1 MQNPVEGKITVTG
14 AFKPM
19 TAWPA
24 VVPSAQYYPPRSSNA
39 TLQYFKVTWSINCNG
54 NSKACDSTDPCSLL
68 VDCSNDI
75 GAINGWSSA
84 MYPFD
89 QVTLGAL
96 LHTWVGYIPGALL
109 HTWVG
114 YVPAYGISAC
124 ATPHCQETHLFNPT
138 SLSRHR
144 RHLIDCPQYAFGIN
158 IFASASVLNLVQPD
172 AKPFQIAVPLLMTFS
187 QSNPAF
193 HFSMVTDPALL
204 KAFKYSGSGAAANY
218 FFPPVYFNGLPS
230 KLGVRV
236 LFQAGGF
243 YGEPSSTST
252 HPDIS
257 LEGLEPGRRT
267 DLRSVLSTLLVS
279 GGAGALAHHVG
290 DVRRMHGEWLAGVC
304 IHPLGE

>member
-96 LHTWVGYIPGALL
+96 LHTWVGYVPGALL
-109 HTWVG
+109 HTWVRC
-114 YVPAYGISAC
+114 VPAYISMHHTAL
-124 ATPHCQETHLFNPT
+124 ASKKHIYYFIQPLTESPLTL
-138 SLSRHR
+138 
-144 RHLIDCPQYAFGIN
+144 DCPQYAFGIN

-172 AKPFQIAVPLLMTFS
+172 AQPFQIAVPLLMTFS

-193 HFSMVTDPALL
+193 RFSMVTDPALL
-204 KAFKYSGSGAAANY
+204 KTFKYSGIGTAANY

-230 KLGVRV
+230 KLGIRV
-236 LFQAGGF
+236 LFQVVRA
-243 YGEPSSTST
+243 P
-252 HPDIS
+252 
-257 LEGLEPGRRT
+257 
-267 DLRSVLSTLLVS
+267 LLITWAMFIVCMVS
-279 GGAGALAHHVG
+279 GLI
-290 DVRRMHGEWLAGVC
+290 GVC
-304 IHPLGE
+304 IHPWGKL